1 MPAESGDAKAPPSG
15 NRFAFMTAQTSASAA
30 ARLDEPGGVSLLV
43 PVTVAFGVFMT
54 SLDQNVIVTAL
65 PGIGESLGRP
75 ASEIGLLITVY
86 VASLIISMP
95 VGGWAAERFGLRGSY
110 CVAVLVFG
118 AASALC
124 GVAGDLWTLVGA
136 RALQGFGG
144 ALMGTLGQVT
154 VLQSF
159 PRSRTL
165 KINMYIS
172 LAGQTAPLVG
182 PLVGGALTTYVSWRW
197 IFFINIPIALV
208 VALFGAMLFPD
219 SRKATRTPF
228 DMTGFGLL
236 GVGMVLLVFGMD
248 TLAAKDLAAGPIALQ
263 MGLAAAVLAV
273 ASFHCLRSP
282 NPILDLRLLKIRTF
296 RISFLTGGGLDTIG
310 MSSVMFLLP
319 LLFQLGFGMS
329 AVQAGSLTFVA
340 AVGSL
345 LTRLFMPMV
354 LRRLG
359 FRRLLV
365 LNTPICAALV
375 AGFALLQASTPVW
388 IVLAYIFV
396 FGVFRSAQWASTG
409 NLSYSDIAP
418 EQLARF
424 SALYYILWQLAVAI
438 SVGTAAAALSLL
450 SAGSGHAEAGDFR
463 ILFLAEGV
471 VTLCALLAYLRL
483 TPHDGAHV
491 SGNVVASGE

>member
-1 MPAESGDAKAPPSG
+1 MSADITATES
-15 NRFAFMTAQTSASAA
+15 
-30 ARLDEPGGVSLLV
+30 ARLDQSGGVSLLI

-65 PGIGESLGRP
+65 PGIGESLARP
-75 ASEIGLLITVY
+75 PSELGLLMTVY
-86 VASLIISMP
+86 VASLIVSMP
-95 VGGWAAERFGLRGSY
+95 IGSWAADRFGLRNAY
-110 CVAVLVFG
+110 CVAVLIFG

-124 GVAGDLWTLVGA
+124 GMAGGLWTLVGA

-159 PRSRTL
+159 PRNRTL

-172 LAGQTAPLVG
+172 LAGQTGPLVG

-208 VALFGAMLFPD
+208 VALFGALLFP
-219 SRKATRTPF
+219 SARKSVRTPL
-228 DMTGFGLL
+228 DLTGFGLV
-236 GVGMVLLVFGMD
+236 GVGMVLLVLGMD
-248 TLAAKDLAAGPIALQ
+248 SMAEKDLAIGPILLQ
-263 MGLAAAVLAV
+263 ITLAAAVLAV

-282 NPILDLRLLKIRTF
+282 NPILDLKLLRIRTF
-296 RISFLTGGGLDTIG
+296 RISFVTGGGLDTIG
-310 MSSVMFLLP
+310 MSAVMFLLP
-319 LLFQLGFGMS
+319 LMFQLGFGMS
-329 AVQAGSLTFVA
+329 AVRAGSLTFVA

-345 LTRLFMPMV
+345 LTRFVMPMV

-365 LNTPICAALV
+365 INTPICAALV
-375 AGFALLQASTPVW
+375 AGFALFQATTPVW

-396 FGVFRSAQWASTG
+396 FGVFRSAQWASSG

-438 SVGTAAAALSLL
+438 SIGTAAAALSLL
-450 SAGSGHAEAGDFR
+450 SSAKGHAETGDFR
-463 ILFLAEGV
+463 ILFIAEAL
-471 VTLCALLAYLRL
+471 VTLSALFAYLKL
-483 TPHDGAHV
+483 TPQDGAHV
-491 SGNVVASGE
+491 SGNTVVGSE